1 MRLAK
6 LEFFAR
12 SALVLALLMFAG
24 IGFNGYKD
32 IDKRFFVVSMGVDE
46 GKNGFLYEVTLKLA
60 LPQADPKAAKNEFLL
75 IKRESN
81 SIGEAVA
88 FMKSQVDKEF
98 DFGHMKMI
106 FIGESL
112 AKRNWLKT
120 MDWFFR
126 RRDIQKIA
134 YVAVARPDAATA
146 LNIKPMFEQLPSSSL
161 FTAFGDEGSET
172 PYIVT
177 EYLFDLHRRLHERG
191 IDPVVPIVE
200 PYKKQFDIQKAYI
213 VTRSGIKTAL
223 NPQET
228 GLYSMLLNRAERAT
242 LSVQRG
248 TDSFSVTAD
257 EIKLDHELRTGAKP
271 TVTVKG
277 TVLGTVEVAS
287 ETVEPSELGKF
298 ESALEQR
305 MNEDIISLLKKLQE
319 DDVDP
324 FGFGLHY
331 RATHYNNDTEWE
343 DWRKIYPKLTFE
355 SEIRVVLETP
365 GVVE

>member
-1 MRLAK
+1 MKWYK
-6 LEFFAR
+6 LEFIAR
-12 SALVLALLMFAG
+12 ATLVFSLLAFAG

-75 IKRESN
+75 LKQESD
-81 SIGEAVA
+81 SIGAAVA

-112 AKRNWLKT
+112 AKRNWLTT

-134 YVAVARPDAATA
+134 YVAVARPDAASM
-146 LNIKPMFEQLPSSSL
+146 LEVKPMFEKLPSSS
-161 FTAFGDEGSET
+161 FFVAFGDEGTET
-172 PYIVT
+172 PYLVT

-200 PYKKQFDIQKAYI
+200 PYEKQFDIQKAYV
-213 VTRSGIKTAL
+213 VTRDGAKLAL
-223 NPQET
+223 DPQET
-228 GLYSMLLNRAERAT
+228 GLYSMLLNRSERAT

-248 TDSFSVTAD
+248 REGFSVTAD
-257 EIKLDHELRTGAKP
+257 EIKLDYSAKYGSKP
-271 TVTVKG
+271 SVTVSG
-277 TVLGTVEVAS
+277 TILGTLEVAG
-287 ETVEPSELGKF
+287 ETVEPKELGKF
-298 ESALEQR
+298 EAALEKQ
-305 MNEDIISLLKKLQE
+305 MNEDMIALLKKLQQA
-319 DDVDP
+319 DVDP

-331 RATHYNNDTEWE
+331 RATHYNNATEWE
-343 DWRKIYPKLTFE
+343 EWRTLYPKLEFK
-355 SEIRVVLETP
+355 SKIQVILETT
-365 GVVE
+365 GIIE